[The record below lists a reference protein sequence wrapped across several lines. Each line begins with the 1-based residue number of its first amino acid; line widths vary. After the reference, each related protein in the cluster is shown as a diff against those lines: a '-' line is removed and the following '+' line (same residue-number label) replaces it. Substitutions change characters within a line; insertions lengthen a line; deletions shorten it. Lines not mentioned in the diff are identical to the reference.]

1 MAFSHEFILVSG
13 ALFLLAI
20 FAGFASAR
28 IGAPLLLVFL
38 VVGMLAG
45 EDGPGGID
53 FNEFRTAYLV
63 GSFAL
68 AAILFQGGLSTE
80 RSMLQLALWPSLLL
94 ATLGVACSAAI
105 VGGAAVLLFE
115 MSWPHALLLGAV
127 TAPTDAAAVT
137 VLLRQS
143 RAKVPSRVVAA
154 LEVESGLNDPMSVF
168 LTVGIVEVMT
178 APHGVDLQHALWL
191 FGEEMGGGAIIGL
204 ASGYALL
211 WLFRRLNVE
220 RSAFPVL
227 AIGAVLVMFGGAQ
240 ILGGSG
246 FLAVYL
252 AGVIV
257 GNHDHEARKSI
268 VSFFEALGWLA
279 QICLF
284 LMLGLLVTPHEL
296 VALIFPALLVTVV
309 LISVARPA
317 AVILCLLPFR
327 WTVREVAFVSWV
339 GLRGG
344 VPIYLTII
352 PLLAGVET
360 GRILFDIVFVVV
372 IASLLVQGW
381 TIGSAARLLKLDAK
395 E

>member
-1 MAFSHEFILVSG
+1 
-13 ALFLLAI
+13 
-20 FAGFASAR
+20 
-28 IGAPLLLVFL
+28 
-38 VVGMLAG
+38 
-45 EDGPGGID
+45 
-53 FNEFRTAYLV
+53 
-63 GSFAL
+63 
-68 AAILFQGGLSTE
+68 
-80 RSMLQLALWPSLLL
+80 
-94 ATLGVACSAAI
+94 
-105 VGGAAVLLFE
+105 
-115 MSWPHALLLGAV
+115 
-127 TAPTDAAAVT
+127 
-137 VLLRQS
+137 
-143 RAKVPSRVVAA
+143 
-154 LEVESGLNDPMSVF
+154 
-168 LTVGIVEVMT
+168 MT
-178 APHGVDLQHALWL
+178 APQGVGLQHALWL